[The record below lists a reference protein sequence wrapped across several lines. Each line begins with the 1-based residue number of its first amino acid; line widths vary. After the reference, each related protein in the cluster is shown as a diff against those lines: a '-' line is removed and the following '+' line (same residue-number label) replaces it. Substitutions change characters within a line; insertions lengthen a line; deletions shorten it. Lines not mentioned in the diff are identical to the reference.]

1 MAKTY
6 PINIT
11 DISTIPQKIESTYAK
26 SGKSVLVVGISG
38 APATGKSTLSESL
51 VPKLSLMG
59 LKAQLCPMDGFHYP
73 NAVLEEKGLMSVKGS
88 IETFDVSSLAH
99 LLSKALTPNIEACFW
114 PKYCR
119 ELHDP
124 VAEGFLIEPDTQ
136 IILLEG
142 NYIYSEDDDW
152 LSVSNLIDLK
162 IFLTASEDVL
172 RERLI
177 ARHLAGGKSQQEA
190 HDKTERVD
198 LINALKIK
206 QYESNS
212 HYVIQTH

>member
-6 PINIT
+6 PINIS
-11 DISTIPQKIESTYAK
+11 DISAVPELIERTYVE
-26 SGKSVLVVGISG
+26 SGKPTFVVGISG
-38 APATGKSTLSESL
+38 APATGKSTLSEML
-51 VPKLSLMG
+51 VSELTRLG
-59 LKAQLCPMDGFHYP
+59 LKAQLCPMDGFHYS
-73 NAVLEEKGLMSVKGS
+73 NKVLKERGLMEIKGS
-88 IETFDVSSLAH
+88 IETFDVSSLAR
-99 LLSKALTPNIEACFW
+99 LLSMALKIDGEAFYW

-142 NYIYSEDDDW
+142 NYIFSDQNEW
-152 LSVSNLIDLK
+152 QAVSDLIDLK
-162 IFLTASEDVL
+162 VFLTASEEVL

-177 ARHLAGGKSQQEA
+177 ARHLAGGKPKQEA
-190 HDKTERVD
+190 FDKTERVD
-198 LINALKIK
+198 LVNALKIK
-206 QYESNS
+206 RYETNA

>member
-6 PINIT
+6 PINIS
-11 DISTIPQKIESTYAK
+11 DISTIPQLIERTYAE
-26 SGKSVLVVGISG
+26 SGKPTFVVGISG
-38 APATGKSTLSESL
+38 APATGKSTLSEQL
-51 VPKLSLMG
+51 VSELSQVG

-73 NAVLEEKGLMSVKGS
+73 NKTLKEKGLTAVKGS
-88 IETFDVSSLAH
+88 IETFDVSSLAL
-99 LLSKALTPNIEACFW
+99 LLSKILKKDSEAFYW

-142 NYIYSEDDDW
+142 NYIYSDQNEW
-152 LSVSNLIDLK
+152 LSVSDLIDLK
-162 IFLTASEDVL
+162 IFLTASEEVL

-190 HDKTERVD
+190 FDKTERVD
-198 LINALKIK
+198 LVNALKIK
-206 QYESNS
+206 QYESNA